1 MLRLNRVMQPGMASA
16 GDGFA
21 SLSDGVLAVSIPE
34 PRREQML
41 LVICYWSLRDDSQD
55 GTALGGIDF

>member
-34 PRREQML
+34 PQRFLFVRLEE
-41 LVICYWSLRDDSQD
+41 
-55 GTALGGIDF
+55 G